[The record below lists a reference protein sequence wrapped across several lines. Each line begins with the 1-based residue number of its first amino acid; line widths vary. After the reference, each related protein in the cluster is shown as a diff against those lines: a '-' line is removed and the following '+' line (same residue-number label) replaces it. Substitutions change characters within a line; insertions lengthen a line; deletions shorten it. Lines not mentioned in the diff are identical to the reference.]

1 MQKDVSHQKDKGLE
15 DLEDQVFAEAERTM
29 LKEINGKREHADER
43 YEQAKERYEQTTHDR
58 RQLMDAFN
66 ERRRKREAQ
75 PTIDAGKLQKM
86 DDVNHEAGGTFDEES
101 DTIHTVASLSTL
113 DTEDSSRES
122 GAKV

>member
-1 MQKDVSHQKDKGLE
+1 
-15 DLEDQVFAEAERTM
+15 
-29 LKEINGKREHADER
+29 
-43 YEQAKERYEQTTHDR
+43 
-58 RQLMDAFN
+58 MDAFN

-113 DTEDSSRES
+113 DT
-122 GAKV
+122 